1 MPVLTPPDGALLD
14 TIPAGRYAV
23 QVLTGGKVGGTAG
36 DEPVWTFVNGLTSFE
51 PKPDIQTEDDTD
63 ITSDG
68 WASEAAVGNKFTASF
83 EALVKGDAS
92 GAAFVQDPGL
102 SVLHEASFQTGTAAV
117 QTFRYWR
124 TDSVEE
130 ARLFKAVVKAAPSG
144 GKPNE
149 LQKFSGELIGRG
161 KPTDITKPETP

>member
-23 QVLTGGKVGGTAG
+23 QVLTGDDPLVNA
-36 DEPVWTFVNGLTSFE
+36 DWTFVNGLTKFE

-68 WASEAAVGNKFTASF
+68 WASEAAVGNKFVAEI

-92 GAAFVQDPGL
+92 GTAFVQDPGL
-102 SVLHEASFQTGTAAV
+102 SVLHAASFQTGTGAI

-124 TDSVEE
+124 TDDVDE
-130 ARLFKAVVKAAPSG
+130 AKRFKAVVKCAPPG

-149 LQKFSGELIGRG
+149 LQKVSGQLIGRG
-161 KPTDITKPETP
+161 KPVDITKPETP